1 MAEVEAPPEV
11 AAAPENPTETPS
23 EPLTGEALLEAI
35 QKQVEYYFSKQNL
48 ANDVYLVSQ
57 MDAQMFVPL
66 DIIASFKGVQRLTM
80 DSALIMSAVK
90 TSKALLLDE
99 TGPFPKMR
107 PNVTS
112 ERSTLIL
119 REVPSATPQEEVK
132 ALFGEHAA
140 EIDTIRSEIGDNWYV
155 NFTGEPAAMVALEHL
170 QKQTFNDQPV
180 RARIKSESFIRSFY
194 AQQSE
199 NGAYQ
204 QPVYS
209 GYKGKGGKGGAFN
222 PAAVRPQQGASMYYT
237 ADIDP
242 NMQRGGKGGRGRGG
256 KGGGYYGMPGQ
267 YQQYQQ
273 YNNTKGGAPTNAQQ
287 VSGKG
292 KKKNKKGQKAE
303 EKVLAAPKPQVVA
316 APSLSADDFPALPA
330 SPGTERKVGY
340 TTPYKSWSAAEI
352 ANVVAKLGEN
362 GVVPVP
368 DCIPAESPCLSKE
381 AHVNFESDV
390 TRIAW

>member
-1 MAEVEAPPEV
+1 
-11 AAAPENPTETPS
+11 
-23 EPLTGEALLEAI
+23 
-35 QKQVEYYFSKQNL
+35 
-48 ANDVYLVSQ
+48 
-57 MDAQMFVPL
+57 
-66 DIIASFKGVQRLTM
+66 
-80 DSALIMSAVK
+80 
-90 TSKALLLDE
+90 
-99 TGPFPKMR
+99 
-107 PNVTS
+107 
-112 ERSTLIL
+112 
-119 REVPSATPQEEVK
+119 
-132 ALFGEHAA
+132 
-140 EIDTIRSEIGDNWYV
+140 
-155 NFTGEPAAMVALEHL
+155 
-170 QKQTFNDQPV
+170 
-180 RARIKSESFIRSFY
+180 
-194 AQQSE
+194 
-199 NGAYQ
+199 
-204 QPVYS
+204 
-209 GYKGKGGKGGAFN
+209 
-222 PAAVRPQQGASMYYT
+222 
-237 ADIDP
+237 
-242 NMQRGGKGGRGRGG
+242 
-256 KGGGYYGMPGQ
+256 MPGQ